1 MFVGVMFNEIG
12 RVLILFGVVLVTL
25 GILLAVIPNIH
36 LGRLPGDIF
45 IRRDNWSLYIPLTTS
60 VIISVGLSLLL
71 WVIAYFLR

>member
-12 RVLILFGVVLVTL
+12 RVLILFGVVLVAL
-25 GILLAVIPNIH
+25 EILLAVIPNIP

-45 IRRDNWSLYIPLTTS
+45 IRRDNWSLYIPLATS